1 MQIERKNLRVRKEM
15 AAAGI
20 DQRRLSNIMDIT
32 EMECSIMLKR
42 ELAKDEQ
49 DKLIRIIKEYKA

>member
-1 MQIERKNLRVRKEM
+1 MQIERKNLRVRREM

-20 DQRRLSNIMDIT
+20 DQRKLSGLMNIT

-42 ELAKDEQ
+42 ELAKTEQ
-49 DKLIRIIKEYKA
+49 DELIRIIKERKA